1 MSANDAL
8 ANLRYYLIWA
18 TRRRRPFLE
27 GELLQRAADL
37 MIEAAEALGV
47 RVTRVTSG
55 GDYVI
60 VTVEAPPD
68 LAPATIVARL
78 KRHSASH
85 LRREFPEL
93 RTLPSIWTR
102 QFLATSR
109 DDFPPEEIQ
118 RFVET
123 QPRNER
129 RRYPRPGELTDTPG
143 DRTRV
148 GVEILRLPS
157 PLTLTAEDAPSQ
169 GVNGRGTAG
178 SSDAA
183 V

>member
-1 MSANDAL
+1 MTPSDSL

-37 MIEAAEALGV
+37 MIEAADALGV

-55 GDYVI
+55 GDYTI

-93 RTLPSIWTR
+93 STLPSIWTR

-109 DDFPPEEIQ
+109 DDFPPEEIE

-129 RRYPRPGELTDTPG
+129 RRYPRPGELAG
-143 DRTRV
+143 GSAASSRT
-148 GVEILRLPS
+148 GVEILRLPG
-157 PLTLTAEDAPSQ
+157 PIALAVTDTP
-169 GVNGRGTAG
+169 G
-178 SSDAA
+178 SSRMLPVHDNGEAA
-183 V
+183 N

>member
-1 MSANDAL
+1 MNSHSDYESL
-8 ANLRYYLIWA
+8 GNLRYYLIWA

-27 GELLQRAADL
+27 GALLQRTAEL
-37 MIEAAEALGV
+37 MVEAASSLGV
-47 RVTRVTSG
+47 RVTRVSSG

-78 KRHSASH
+78 KRHSASF

-93 RTLPSIWTR
+93 HVLPSIWTR

-129 RRYPRPGELTDTPG
+129 RRYPRPGELGGGVGDNSLIVEVIASPG
-143 DRTRV
+143 
-148 GVEILRLPS
+148 
-157 PLTLTAEDAPSQ
+157 APS
-169 GVNGRGTAG
+169 RA
-178 SSDAA
+178 
-183 V
+183 

>member
-1 MSANDAL
+1 MTSSDSL

-27 GELLQRAADL
+27 GELLKRAADL

-55 GDYVI
+55 GDYTI

-93 RTLPSIWTR
+93 STLPSIWTR

-129 RRYPRPGELTDTPG
+129 RRYPRPGELAG
-143 DRTRV
+143 GSASGSHA
-148 GVEILRLPS
+148 GVEILRLPGPVALS
-157 PLTLTAEDAPSQ
+157 VAQESRAGRVTVHE
-169 GVNGRGTAG
+169 NG
-178 SSDAA
+178 DAA
-183 V
+183 T

>member
-1 MSANDAL
+1 LATRDPI

-18 TRRRRPFLE
+18 TRRRRPFLD
-27 GELLQRAADL
+27 GPLLQRAAEL
-37 MIEAAEALGV
+37 MVEAADSLGV
-47 RVTRVTSG
+47 RITRVSSG

-60 VTVEAPPD
+60 VTVESPPD

-78 KRHSASH
+78 KRHSASF

-93 RTLPSIWTR
+93 RVLPSIWTR

-109 DDFPPEEIQ
+109 DDFPPDEIQ

-129 RRYPRPGELTDTPG
+129 RRYPRPGELAGAGHASEMT
-143 DRTRV
+143 
-148 GVEILRLPS
+148 VEVLRLPGQG
-157 PLTLTAEDAPSQ
+157 PQNGDEQHDATHRRQ
-169 GVNGRGTAG
+169 DAGTPAK
-178 SSDAA
+178 S
-183 V
+183 

>member
-1 MSANDAL
+1 MTTSSDFESL

-18 TRRRRPFLE
+18 TRRRRPFLK
-27 GELLQRAADL
+27 GPLLQRAAEL
-37 MIEAAEALGV
+37 MAEAATSLGV
-47 RVTRVTSG
+47 RVTRVSSG

-78 KRHSASH
+78 KRHSASN
-85 LRREFPEL
+85 LRREFTEL
-93 RTLPSIWTR
+93 HVLPSIWTR

-129 RRYPRPGELTDTPG
+129 RRYPRPGELG
-143 DRTRV
+143 DGLVDGSLVVEVVGSPDEVTRA
-148 GVEILRLPS
+148 S
-157 PLTLTAEDAPSQ
+157 A
-169 GVNGRGTAG
+169 
-178 SSDAA
+178 
-183 V
+183 

>member
-1 MSANDAL
+1 MTSQPEYESL
-8 ANLRYYLIWA
+8 GNLRYYLIWA

-27 GELLQRAADL
+27 GKLLQRAAEL
-37 MIEAAEALGV
+37 MAEAASSLGV
-47 RVTRVTSG
+47 RVTRVSSG

-93 RTLPSIWTR
+93 HVLPSIWTR

-109 DDFPPEEIQ
+109 DDFPPEEIR

-129 RRYPRPGELTDTPG
+129 RRYPRPGELGAGLLDG
-143 DRTRV
+143 SLV
-148 GVEILRLPS
+148 IE
-157 PLTLTAEDAPSQ
+157 TLSTSGETSK
-169 GVNGRGTAG
+169 AG
-178 SSDAA
+178 A
-183 V
+183 